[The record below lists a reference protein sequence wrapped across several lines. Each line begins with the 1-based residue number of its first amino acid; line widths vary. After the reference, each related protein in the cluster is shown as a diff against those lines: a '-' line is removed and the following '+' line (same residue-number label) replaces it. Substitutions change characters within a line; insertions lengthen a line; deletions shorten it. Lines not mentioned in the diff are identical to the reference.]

1 MRKIVFFLVFLFW
14 TFFLVSAWAADI
26 EKIIARAPYTDEEK
40 AYLQSRVS
48 EMIEE
53 VASHNL
59 PTSFLFSKLKEGV
72 GKKVKPYILLQAL
85 EKRKEALFEAKKI
98 LDEAGIGGQDTEKI
112 LTNLAISL
120 ELAIPA
126 SLLQEVV
133 QKMRSTDPQS
143 LPRVVESLSVLH
155 EVGITPERV
164 ESVTRKI
171 VTRNLESKEI
181 SKVAALLERSRRSG
195 VDVERTATVLEEA
208 LQKYDNFNLVEME
221 VRQFIAASR
230 PKPALSSG
238 QGVTSASPGIS
249 GTTPTQEGGGPLESS
264 SSGHPPTQEGG
275 TSLE

>member
-14 TFFLVSAWAADI
+14 TFFLASAWAADI

-53 VASHNL
+53 VASRNL

-72 GKKVKPYILLQAL
+72 GKKVKPYTLLQAL
-85 EKRKEALFEAKKI
+85 EKRKEALFEAKEI
-98 LDEAGIGGQDTEKI
+98 LDEAGIDGQEKI
-112 LTNLAISL
+112 LTNLAVSL

-126 SLLQEVV
+126 PLLQEVV
-133 QKMRSTDPQS
+133 QKVRSTDPQS
-143 LPRVVESLSVLH
+143 LSRVVESLSVLL
-155 EVGITPERV
+155 EVGIAPERV
-164 ESVTRKI
+164 ESVTKKI
-171 VTRNLESKEI
+171 VTKNLESKEI
-181 SKVAALLERSRRSG
+181 SKVAALLERSRRNG

-249 GTTPTQEGGGPLESS
+249 GTTPTQEGGTPLESS

-275 TSLE
+275 TPLE